1 MNTTEPQDKR
11 LISGE
16 ISFEATSNAVAG
28 ATVYVRLEDVSRL
41 DAAAILV
48 AETLLPAVALRGQ
61 GQDRLHFTLEAAL
74 PDPKAHYSL
83 RVHVDVDG
91 DGQIS
96 RGDYITMESYPVRPS
111 EAPQPLA
118 IRVREVRA
126 RCRCGLR
133 GMVDGGQ
140 LTGDS

>member
-83 RVHVDVDG
+83 RASMSMSMATARSAAAI
-91 DGQIS
+91 IS
-96 RGDYITMESYPVRPS
+96 RWRATRSGPVRPPNRWRS
-111 EAPQPLA
+111 GCA
-118 IRVREVRA
+118 EVR
-126 RCRCGLR
+126 
-133 GMVDGGQ
+133 
-140 LTGDS
+140 